1 FIISHAAP
9 DARAIRS
16 STCGSSGKLFLRVSS
31 TSVRVRL
38 EIQLP
43 TALVG
48 YVGIELRRGEI
59 GVPEH
64 FLNRSQVCSSLEK
77 VCGKRMAEQVRM
89 DPARVEA
96 RFRGQPAEDQE
107 GARARERGCVHA
119 AASLSRSASPGERLY
134 GNGLARRGK
143 WTPAAGLSSRAPSNC
158 WWR

>member
-1 FIISHAAP
+1 M
-9 DARAIRS
+9 
-16 STCGSSGKLFLRVSS
+16 
-31 TSVRVRL
+31 

-107 GARARERGCVHA
+107 GARARERAASCVQEQLRAVPRVEKRA
-119 AASLSRSASPGERLY
+119 AAREV
-134 GNGLARRGK
+134 
-143 WTPAAGLSSRAPSNC
+143 PSK
-158 WWR
+158 